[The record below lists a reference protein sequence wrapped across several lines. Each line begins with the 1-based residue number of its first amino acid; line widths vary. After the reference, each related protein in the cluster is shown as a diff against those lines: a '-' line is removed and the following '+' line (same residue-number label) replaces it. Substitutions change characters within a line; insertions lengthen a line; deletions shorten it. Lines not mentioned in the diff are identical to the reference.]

1 MDLKTPKTPITL
13 IAFAALTI
21 AVLMPFILSG
31 CTPHSSK
38 AALDLYAEPWELSGD
53 LGAHDPAI
61 AREGGKWYVYYT
73 GIGIRSKSS
82 ADGRVWEDG
91 PSLIANLPTWVK
103 DYVPTSSRNF
113 WAPDIA
119 RVKVAGK
126 DRWAL
131 FYSVSTFGKNR
142 SVIGLATNET
152 LDAASKTYAWK
163 DEGPIISSRQGD
175 DYNAIDPAYVED
187 EEGRPYLV
195 FGSFWDGIRLVALDK
210 TTLKPAADAELLP
223 LARRDGVGAIEA
235 PFIVRRGEWYYLF
248 VSFDF
253 CCKKTE
259 SDYKIAYGR
268 ANKIEGPYV
277 DKSGVPMLEG
287 GGTILDSGDERRK
300 GPGHCAVYQS
310 GDQAILVNHFYDA
323 ENLGNATLQ
332 IRPLRFDEAGWPE
345 L

>member
-1 MDLKTPKTPITL
+1 MDMETLKARLAGAL
-13 IAFAALTI
+13 IAVVI
-21 AVLMPFILSG
+21 APVILGG
-31 CTPHSSK
+31 CAPRGAK
-38 AALDLYAEPWELSGD
+38 AKPDLYAEPWTLSGD
-53 LGAHDPAI
+53 LGAHDPVI

-73 GIGIRSKSS
+73 GIGVRSKVS
-82 ADGRVWEDG
+82 ADGRAWQEG
-91 PSLIANLPTWVK
+91 PSLIDKLPAWVGE
-103 DYVPTSSRNF
+103 YVPTTSRNF

-119 RVKVAGK
+119 RVKIGGK

-131 FYSVSTFGKNR
+131 FYSVSSFGKNR
-142 SVIGLATNET
+142 SVIGLVTNET
-152 LDAASKTYAWK
+152 LDSASKKYGWK
-163 DEGPIISSRQGD
+163 DEGPVVSSKMGD

-187 EEGRPYLV
+187 EEGKPWLV
-195 FGSFWDGIRLVALDK
+195 FGSFWDGIRLVALDGA
-210 TTLKPAADAELLP
+210 TLKPAADAELLP
-223 LARRDGVGAIEA
+223 LARRGGVGAIEA
-235 PFIVRRGEWYYLF
+235 PFIVRRGAWYYLF

-268 ANKIEGPYV
+268 ADKLAGPYV
-277 DKSGVPMLEG
+277 DKAGVAMLEG
-287 GGTILDSGDERRK
+287 GGTILDAGDERRK